1 MVKYR
6 IQGGIES
13 MSHAAT
19 INYEALSIAARATCE
34 QALKQLCKI
43 DELLARIKDKA
54 SMLITDRVR
63 SYEAFLKKEQSNI
76 TGELNQIISKANAK
90 TRDAS
95 IANNANN
102 LSKIVDN
109 LTSYRLNAMEDL
121 IDDELINATNTH
133 QQNLNNQ
140 GLGIINI
147 SQDILKKL
155 ETIDDFMLR
164 ESIYQVAIQNEN
176 SNKSW
181 IELQALGKSRMDLQL
196 ESSLQKHKGQIM
208 MDIKQELKDAKVDD
222 QVIEIISSSKI
233 QNISDV
239 EAIRNKATSEII
251 GETVR
256 KETLKVIMKTVETRG
271 FIVDKKNIKIDRKKN
286 EVKFIAQK
294 VSGER
299 AEFRIYLDGKFIYKF
314 DGYEGQACQKD
325 IEPFMKDLADIY
337 DIKVVKQVDNWSNPD
352 KNQSM
357 KYQTVNKN
365 KGTN

>member
-1 MVKYR
+1 
-6 IQGGIES
+6 

-63 SYEAFLKKEQSNI
+63 SYEAFLKKEQANI
-76 TGELNQIISKANAK
+76 TAELNQIISKAKAK
-90 TRDAS
+90 TRDS
-95 IANNANN
+95 SLVNNANN
-102 LSKIVDN
+102 LSRIVDN

-121 IDDELINATNTH
+121 IDDELINATNKI
-133 QQNLNNQ
+133 QENLKNKEQ
-140 GLGIINI
+140 GIINI
-147 SQDILKKL
+147 SQDIIKKL
-155 ETIDDFMLR
+155 DTIEDFMLR
-164 ESIYQVAIQNEN
+164 ESIYQVAIQSEN

-181 IELQALGKSRMDLQL
+181 IELKELGKKHLDAQL

-208 MDIKQELKDAKVDD
+208 SDIKQELKDAKVDE
-222 QVIEIISSSKI
+222 QLIESISSSKI

-239 EAIRNKATSEII
+239 ETIRNKATSEII
-251 GETVR
+251 GESVR

-271 FIVDKKNIKIDRKKN
+271 FIVDKKNIKIDREKN
-286 EVKFIAQK
+286 EVRFIAQK
-294 VSGER
+294 LSGER

>member
-1 MVKYR
+1 
-6 IQGGIES
+6 

-63 SYEAFLKKEQSNI
+63 SYEAFLKKEQANI
-76 TGELNQIISKANAK
+76 TAELNQIISKANAK
-90 TRDAS
+90 TRDSS
-95 IANNANN
+95 IVNNANN
-102 LSKIVDN
+102 LSRIVDN

-121 IDDELINATNTH
+121 IDDELINATNKI
-133 QQNLNNQ
+133 QENLKNKEQ
-140 GLGIINI
+140 GIINI
-147 SQDILKKL
+147 SQDIIKRLD
-155 ETIDDFMLR
+155 TIEDFMLR
-164 ESIYQVAIQNEN
+164 ESIYQVAIQSEN

-181 IELQALGKSRMDLQL
+181 IELKELGKKHLDAQL

-208 MDIKQELKDAKVDD
+208 SEIKQELKDAKVDE
-222 QVIEIISSSKI
+222 QLIKSISSSKI

-239 EAIRNKATSEII
+239 ETIRNKATSEII

-271 FIVDKKNIKIDRKKN
+271 FIVDKKNIKIDREKN
-286 EVKFIAQK
+286 EVRFIAQK
-294 VSGER
+294 LSGER

>member
-1 MVKYR
+1 
-6 IQGGIES
+6 

-63 SYEAFLKKEQSNI
+63 SYEAFLKKEQTNI
-76 TGELNQIISKANAK
+76 TAELNQIIIKANAK

-102 LSKIVDN
+102 LSRIVDN

-121 IDDELINATNTH
+121 IDDELINATNRH

-140 GLGIINI
+140 ELGIINI
-147 SQDILKKL
+147 NQDILKKL
-155 ETIDDFMLR
+155 ENIDDFMLR

-208 MDIKQELKDAKVDD
+208 MDIKQELKDAKVDE
-222 QVIEIISSSKI
+222 QLIESISSSKI

-271 FIVDKKNIKIDRKKN
+271 FIVDKKNIKIDREKN

-325 IEPFMKDLADIY
+325 IEPFIKDLADIY

-357 KYQTVNKN
+357 KYQSINKN

>member
-1 MVKYR
+1 
-6 IQGGIES
+6 

-19 INYEALSIAARATCE
+19 INYEALSIAAKATCE

-43 DELLARIKDKA
+43 DALLARIRDQA
-54 SMLITDRVR
+54 SLLITDRVR
-63 SYEAFLKKEQSNI
+63 AYEAFLKKEQASI
-76 TGELNQIISKANAK
+76 TSELNQIIEKANAK

-102 LSKIVDN
+102 LSRIVDN

-121 IDDELINATNTH
+121 INEELINATNRL
-133 QQNLNNQ
+133 QENIKNKEQ
-140 GLGIINI
+140 GIISI
-147 SQDILKKL
+147 SKDILKKL

-164 ESIYQVAIQNEN
+164 ENIYQVAIQNEN
-176 SNKSW
+176 SGKSW
-181 IELQALGKSRMDLQL
+181 AELQKLGKQRLESQL
-196 ESSLQKHKGQIM
+196 ETSIEKHKNQIM
-208 MDIKQELKDAKVDD
+208 LDIKQELKDAKVDA
-222 QVIEIISSSKI
+222 QVIDSISVTNI
-233 QNISDV
+233 QSVADV

-271 FIVDKKNIKIDRKKN
+271 FIVDKKNIKIDREKN
-286 EVKFIAQK
+286 EVRFVAQK

-299 AEFRIYLDGKFIYKF
+299 ADFRIYLDGKFIYKF
-314 DGYEGQACQKD
+314 DNYEGQACQKD

-357 KYQTVNKN
+357 KYQTVNQN

>member
-1 MVKYR
+1 
-6 IQGGIES
+6 
-13 MSHAAT
+13 
-19 INYEALSIAARATCE
+19 
-34 QALKQLCKI
+34 
-43 DELLARIKDKA
+43 
-54 SMLITDRVR
+54 
-63 SYEAFLKKEQSNI
+63 
-76 TGELNQIISKANAK
+76 
-90 TRDAS
+90 
-95 IANNANN
+95 
-102 LSKIVDN
+102 
-109 LTSYRLNAMEDL
+109 MEDL
-121 IDDELINATNTH
+121 IDDELINATNRH

-164 ESIYQVAIQNEN
+164 ESIYHIALQREN
-176 SNKSW
+176 ANKSW
-181 IELQALGKSRMDLQL
+181 SELQLLGKNRLSAELKTSL
-196 ESSLQKHKGQIM
+196 EKNKDKIM
-208 MDIKQELKDAKVDD
+208 LEIKQELKDAKVDD
-222 QVIEIISSSKI
+222 QVIENISSSKI
-233 QNISDV
+233 NNISDI

-271 FIVDKKNIKIDRKKN
+271 FIVDKKNIKIDRNKN
-286 EVKFIAQK
+286 EVRFIAQK

>member
-1 MVKYR
+1 
-6 IQGGIES
+6 

-19 INYEALSIAARATCE
+19 INYEALSIEAKATCE

-63 SYEAFLKKEQSNI
+63 SYEAFLKKEQANI
-76 TGELNQIISKANAK
+76 TAELNQIITKANAA

-95 IANNANN
+95 IVNNASS
-102 LSKIVDN
+102 LSKIVDD

-121 IDDELINATNTH
+121 INDELINAANRH
-133 QQNLNNQ
+133 QESIKLKEQ
-140 GLGIINI
+140 GIISIN
-147 SQDILKKL
+147 QDILKKL

-164 ESIYQVAIQNEN
+164 ESIYQIAIQNEN
-176 SNKSW
+176 SSKSW
-181 IELQALGKSRMDLQL
+181 SELQSLGQKRLDTQL
-196 ESSLQKHKGQIM
+196 EASLEKHKEKIM
-208 MDIKQELKDAKVDD
+208 TDIKQELKDAKVDE
-222 QVIEIISSSKI
+222 QVIRNITTSKI
-233 QNISDV
+233 TSVSDV
-239 EAIRNKATSEII
+239 ETIRKKATSEII
-251 GETVR
+251 GESVR
-256 KETLKVIMKTVETRG
+256 KETLKVIMKTVESRG
-271 FIVDKKNIKIDRKKN
+271 FIVDKKNIKIDREKN
-286 EVKFIAQK
+286 EVRFVAQK
-294 VSGER
+294 ISGER
-299 AEFRIYLDGKFIYKF
+299 ADFRIYLDGKFVYKF

>member
-1 MVKYR
+1 
-6 IQGGIES
+6 

-63 SYEAFLKKEQSNI
+63 SYEAFLKKEQANI
-76 TGELNQIISKANAK
+76 TAELNQIISKANAK

-95 IANNANN
+95 IVNNANN
-102 LSKIVDN
+102 LSRIVDN

-121 IDDELINATNTH
+121 IDDELINATNKI
-133 QQNLNNQ
+133 QENLKNKEQ
-140 GLGIINI
+140 GIINI
-147 SQDILKKL
+147 SQDIIKKL
-155 ETIDDFMLR
+155 DTIEDFMLR
-164 ESIYQVAIQNEN
+164 ESIYQVAIQSEN

-181 IELQALGKSRMDLQL
+181 IELKELGKKHLDAQL

-208 MDIKQELKDAKVDD
+208 SDIKQELMDAKVDE
-222 QVIEIISSSKI
+222 QLIESISSSKI

-239 EAIRNKATSEII
+239 ETIRNKATSEII
-251 GETVR
+251 GESVR

-271 FIVDKKNIKIDRKKN
+271 FIVDKKNIKIDREKN
-286 EVKFIAQK
+286 EVRFIAQK
-294 VSGER
+294 LSGER

>member
-1 MVKYR
+1 
-6 IQGGIES
+6 

-43 DELLARIKDKA
+43 DELLVRIKDKA

-63 SYEAFLKKEQSNI
+63 SYEAFLKKEQANI
-76 TGELNQIISKANAK
+76 TAELNQIISKANAK

-102 LSKIVDN
+102 LSRIVDN

-121 IDDELINATNTH
+121 IDDELINATNKI
-133 QQNLNNQ
+133 QEDLKNKEQ
-140 GLGIINI
+140 GIINI
-147 SQDILKKL
+147 SQDIIKKL
-155 ETIDDFMLR
+155 DTIEDFMLR
-164 ESIYQVAIQNEN
+164 ESIYQVAIQSEN

-181 IELQALGKSRMDLQL
+181 IELKALGKKHLDAQL

-208 MDIKQELKDAKVDD
+208 SDIKQELKDAKVDE
-222 QVIEIISSSKI
+222 QLIESISSSKI

-239 EAIRNKATSEII
+239 NTIRNKATSEII
-251 GETVR
+251 GESVR

-271 FIVDKKNIKIDRKKN
+271 FIVDKKNIKIDREKN
-286 EVKFIAQK
+286 EVRFIAQK
-294 VSGER
+294 LSGER

>member
-1 MVKYR
+1 
-6 IQGGIES
+6 

-63 SYEAFLKKEQSNI
+63 SYEAFLKKEQANI
-76 TGELNQIISKANAK
+76 TAELNQIISKTNAK
-90 TRDAS
+90 TRDSS
-95 IANNANN
+95 IVNNANN
-102 LSKIVDN
+102 LSRIVDN

-121 IDDELINATNTH
+121 IDDELINATNKI
-133 QQNLNNQ
+133 QENLKNKEQ
-140 GLGIINI
+140 GIINI
-147 SQDILKKL
+147 SQAIIKKL
-155 ETIDDFMLR
+155 DTIEDFMLR
-164 ESIYQVAIQNEN
+164 ESIYQVAIQSEN

-181 IELQALGKSRMDLQL
+181 IELKELGKKHLDAQL

-208 MDIKQELKDAKVDD
+208 SDIKQELKDAKVDD
-222 QVIEIISSSKI
+222 QLIESISSSKI

-239 EAIRNKATSEII
+239 ETIRNKATSEII
-251 GETVR
+251 GESVR

-271 FIVDKKNIKIDRKKN
+271 FIVDKKNIKIDREKN
-286 EVKFIAQK
+286 EVIFIAQK
-294 VSGER
+294 LSGER

>member
-1 MVKYR
+1 
-6 IQGGIES
+6 

-63 SYEAFLKKEQSNI
+63 SYEAFLKKEQANI
-76 TGELNQIISKANAK
+76 TAELNQIISKANAK

-95 IANNANN
+95 IANNANI
-102 LSKIVDN
+102 LSRIVDS

-121 IDDELINATNTH
+121 IDDELINATNKI
-133 QQNLNNQ
+133 QENLKNKEQ
-140 GLGIINI
+140 GIINI
-147 SQDILKKL
+147 SQDIMKKL
-155 ETIDDFMLR
+155 DTIEDFMLR
-164 ESIYQVAIQNEN
+164 ESIYQVAIQSEN

-181 IELQALGKSRMDLQL
+181 IELIALGKKRLDVQL
-196 ESSLQKHKGQIM
+196 ESSLQKHKSQIM
-208 MDIKQELKDAKVDD
+208 SDIRQELKDAKVDE
-222 QVIEIISSSKI
+222 QLIESISSSKI

-239 EAIRNKATSEII
+239 EIIRNKATSEII
-251 GETVR
+251 GESVR

-271 FIVDKKNIKIDRKKN
+271 FIVDKKNIKIDREKN
-286 EVKFIAQK
+286 EVRFIAQK
-294 VSGER
+294 LSGER
-299 AEFRIYLDGKFIYKF
+299 AEFRIYLDGKFNYKF

>member
-1 MVKYR
+1 
-6 IQGGIES
+6 

-19 INYEALSIAARATCE
+19 INYEALSISAKATCE

-63 SYEAFLKKEQSNI
+63 SYETFLKKEQAKI
-76 TGELNQIISKANAK
+76 TSELNQIIEKANAK

-95 IANNANN
+95 ISNNANN
-102 LSKIVDN
+102 LSRIVDN
-109 LTSYRLNAMEDL
+109 LTSYRLSVMEDL
-121 IDDELINATNTH
+121 IDEELINAANKH
-133 QQNLNNQ
+133 QQKLKDQ
-140 GLGIINI
+140 EQGIISI
-147 SQDILKKL
+147 SQEVLKKL

-164 ESIYQVAIQNEN
+164 ESIYQVAIQTDNAD
-176 SNKSW
+176 KSW
-181 IELQALGKSRMDLQL
+181 KELQVLGKQRLDAQL
-196 ESSLQKHKGQIM
+196 ETSLDKHKNQIIK
-208 MDIKQELKDAKVDD
+208 DIKQELREAKVDE
-222 QVIEIISSSKI
+222 QVIESISASKI
-233 QNISDV
+233 QSVSDV
-239 EAIRNKATSEII
+239 ESARNKATSEII

-271 FIVDKKNIKIDRKKN
+271 FIVDKKNIKIDREKN
-286 EVKFIAQK
+286 EVRFIAQK

>member
-1 MVKYR
+1 
-6 IQGGIES
+6 
-13 MSHAAT
+13 MSHVAT
-19 INYEALSIAARATCE
+19 INYEALSIAAKATCE

-43 DELLARIKDKA
+43 DALLARIKDQA
-54 SMLITDRVR
+54 SLLITDRVR
-63 SYEAFLKKEQSNI
+63 SYEVFLKKEQAKI
-76 TGELNQIISKANAK
+76 TSELNQIIEKANAK

-95 IANNANN
+95 IASNANN
-102 LSKIVDN
+102 LSRIVDN

-121 IDDELINATNTH
+121 INDELINATNRL
-133 QQNLNNQ
+133 QENIKNKEQ
-140 GLGIINI
+140 GIISI

-155 ETIDDFMLR
+155 ESIDDFMLR
-164 ESIYQVAIQNEN
+164 ESVYQVAIQNEN
-176 SNKSW
+176 TNKSW
-181 IELQALGKSRMDLQL
+181 TELQALGKKRLDEQL
-196 ESSLQKHKGQIM
+196 EATLDKHKNQIM
-208 MDIKQELKDAKVDD
+208 LDIKQELKDAKVDA
-222 QVIEIISSSKI
+222 QVIDIISATNI
-233 QNISDV
+233 QSVADV
-239 EAIRNKATSEII
+239 ETIRNKATSEII

-271 FIVDKKNIKIDRKKN
+271 FIVDKKNIKIDREKN
-286 EVKFIAQK
+286 EVRFVAQK

-299 AEFRIYLDGKFIYKF
+299 ADFRIYLDGKFIYKF
-314 DGYEGQACQKD
+314 DNYEGQACQKD

>member
-1 MVKYR
+1 
-6 IQGGIES
+6 

-63 SYEAFLKKEQSNI
+63 SYEAFLKKEQTNI
-76 TGELNQIISKANAK
+76 TAELNQIIIKANAK

-102 LSKIVDN
+102 LSRIVDN

-121 IDDELINATNTH
+121 IDDELINATNRH

-140 GLGIINI
+140 ELGIINI
-147 SQDILKKL
+147 NQDILKKL
-155 ETIDDFMLR
+155 QTIDDFMLR

-196 ESSLQKHKGQIM
+196 DSSLQKHKGQIM

-222 QVIEIISSSKI
+222 QVIQIILSSKI

-271 FIVDKKNIKIDRKKN
+271 FIVDKKNIKIDREKN

>member
-1 MVKYR
+1 
-6 IQGGIES
+6 

-19 INYEALSIAARATCE
+19 INYEALSIAAKATCE

-43 DELLARIKDKA
+43 DALLARIKDQA
-54 SMLITDRVR
+54 SLLITERVR
-63 SYEAFLKKEQSNI
+63 SYEAFLKREQSNI
-76 TGELNQIISKANAK
+76 TSELNQIIEKANAK

-95 IANNANN
+95 IVNNANN
-102 LSKIVDN
+102 LSRIVDN

-121 IDDELINATNTH
+121 INDELINATNRL
-133 QQNLNNQ
+133 QENIKNKEQ
-140 GLGIINI
+140 GIISI
-147 SQDILKKL
+147 SPDILKKL

-164 ESIYQVAIQNEN
+164 ESVYQVAIQNEN
-176 SNKSW
+176 
-181 IELQALGKSRMDLQL
+181 LGKSWADLQKLGKQRL
-196 ESSLQKHKGQIM
+196 ESQLETSIEKHKNQIM
-208 MDIKQELKDAKVDD
+208 LDIKQELKDAKVDAQIID
-222 QVIEIISSSKI
+222 SISSTNI
-233 QNISDV
+233 QSVADV

-271 FIVDKKNIKIDRKKN
+271 FIVDKKNIKIDREKN
-286 EVKFIAQK
+286 EVRFVAQK

-299 AEFRIYLDGKFIYKF
+299 ADFRIYLDGKFIYKF
-314 DGYEGQACQKD
+314 DNYEGQACQKD

-357 KYQTVNKN
+357 KYQTVNQN

>member
-1 MVKYR
+1 
-6 IQGGIES
+6 

-54 SMLITDRVR
+54 SLLITDRVR
-63 SYEAFLKKEQSNI
+63 SYEAFLKKEQAKI
-76 TGELNQIISKANAK
+76 TAELNQIISKANAK
-90 TRDAS
+90 TRDEN

-102 LSKIVDN
+102 LSRIVDN

-121 IDDELINATNTH
+121 IDDELINATNRH

-140 GLGIINI
+140 ELGIINI
-147 SQDILKKL
+147 NQDILKKL
-155 ETIDDFMLR
+155 ETIDDFLLR

-208 MDIKQELKDAKVDD
+208 MDIRQELKDAKIDD
-222 QVIEIISSSKI
+222 RVIESISSSKI
-233 QNISDV
+233 QNLSDV
-239 EAIRNKATSEII
+239 ENIRNKATSEII

-271 FIVDKKNIKIDRKKN
+271 FIVDKKNIKIDRDKN

-294 VSGER
+294 LSGER

>member
-1 MVKYR
+1 
-6 IQGGIES
+6 

-19 INYEALSIAARATCE
+19 INYEALSIEAKATCE

-54 SMLITDRVR
+54 SRLITDRVR
-63 SYEAFLKKEQSNI
+63 SYETFLKKEQANI
-76 TGELNQIISKANAK
+76 TAELNQIISKANAK
-90 TRDAS
+90 TKDAS
-95 IANNANN
+95 ISNNASN
-102 LSKIVDN
+102 LSKLVDN

-121 IDDELINATNTH
+121 IDEELISAANRH
-133 QQNLNNQ
+133 EQNLKNQ
-140 GLGIINI
+140 QVGMINI
-147 SQDILKKL
+147 SQDVLKKL

-164 ESIYQVAIQNEN
+164 ESIYQIALQKEN

-181 IELQALGKSRMDLQL
+181 SELQLLGKKRLDAKL
-196 ESSLQKHKGQIM
+196 ETSLEKHKDNIM
-208 MDIKQELKDAKVDD
+208 MEITQELKDAKVDD
-222 QVIEIISSSKI
+222 QVIKDITSSKI
-233 QNISDV
+233 NNISDV
-239 EAIRNKATSEII
+239 ETIRNKATSEII

-271 FIVDKKNIKIDRKKN
+271 FIVDKKNIKIDREKN
-286 EVKFIAQK
+286 EVRFIAQK

>member
-1 MVKYR
+1 
-6 IQGGIES
+6 

-19 INYEALSIAARATCE
+19 INYEALSIAAKATCE

-43 DELLARIKDKA
+43 DALLARIKDQA
-54 SMLITDRVR
+54 SLLITDRVS
-63 SYEAFLKKEQSNI
+63 SYEAFLKKEQANI
-76 TGELNQIISKANAK
+76 TSELNQIIEKANAK

-102 LSKIVDN
+102 LSRIVDN
-109 LTSYRLNAMEDL
+109 LTSYRLKAMEDL
-121 IDDELINATNTH
+121 INDELINATNRL
-133 QQNLNNQ
+133 QENIKNKEQ
-140 GLGIINI
+140 GIISI
-147 SQDILKKL
+147 GQDILKKL

-164 ESIYQVAIQNEN
+164 ESVYQVAIQNEN
-176 SNKSW
+176 SGKSW
-181 IELQALGKSRMDLQL
+181 AELQKLGKQRLELQL
-196 ESSLQKHKGQIM
+196 ETSIEKHKNQIM
-208 MDIKQELKDAKVDD
+208 LDIQQELKDAKVDA
-222 QVIEIISSSKI
+222 QVIDSISATNI
-233 QNISDV
+233 QSVSDV

-251 GETVR
+251 GESVR

-271 FIVDKKNIKIDRKKN
+271 FIVDKKNIKIDREKN
-286 EVKFIAQK
+286 EVRFVAQK

-299 AEFRIYLDGKFIYKF
+299 ADFRIYLDGKFIYKF
-314 DGYEGQACQKD
+314 DNYEGQACQKD

-357 KYQTVNKN
+357 KYQTVNQN

>member
-1 MVKYR
+1 
-6 IQGGIES
+6 

-19 INYEALSIAARATCE
+19 INYEALSIAAKATCE

-54 SMLITDRVR
+54 SLLITDRVH
-63 SYEAFLKKEQSNI
+63 SYEAFLKKEQANI
-76 TGELNQIISKANAK
+76 SAELNQIITKANAK
-90 TRDAS
+90 TRDAT
-95 IANNANN
+95 IANNASN
-102 LSKIVDN
+102 LSRIVDN

-121 IDDELINATNTH
+121 IDDELINATNKL
-133 QQNLNNQ
+133 QENIKNKEQ
-140 GLGIINI
+140 GIISI
-147 SQDILKKL
+147 SQDVLKKL
-155 ETIDDFMLR
+155 EAVDDFMLR
-164 ESIYQVAIQNEN
+164 ESIYQVVIQNEN
-176 SNKSW
+176 SSKSW
-181 IELQALGKSRMDLQL
+181 AELQTLGKKRMDAQL
-196 ESSLQKHKGQIM
+196 EESLEKHKKQIM
-208 MDIKQELKDAKVDD
+208 LDIKQELNDAKVDEHA
-222 QVIEIISSSKI
+222 IESISSSKI
-233 QNISDV
+233 QSISDV

-251 GETVR
+251 GESVR

-271 FIVDKKNIKIDRKKN
+271 FIVDKKNIKIDREKN
-286 EVKFIAQK
+286 EVRFIAQK
-294 VSGER
+294 ISGER

-325 IEPFMKDLADIY
+325 IEPFMNDLADIY

>member
-1 MVKYR
+1 
-6 IQGGIES
+6 

-63 SYEAFLKKEQSNI
+63 SYEAFLKKEQANI
-76 TGELNQIISKANAK
+76 TAELNQIISKTNAK
-90 TRDAS
+90 TRDSS
-95 IANNANN
+95 IVNNANN
-102 LSKIVDN
+102 LSRIVDN

-121 IDDELINATNTH
+121 IDDELINATNKI
-133 QQNLNNQ
+133 QENLKNKEQ
-140 GLGIINI
+140 GIINI
-147 SQDILKKL
+147 SQDIMKKL
-155 ETIDDFMLR
+155 DTIEDFMLR
-164 ESIYQVAIQNEN
+164 ESIYQVAIQSEN

-181 IELQALGKSRMDLQL
+181 IELKELGKKHLDAQL

-208 MDIKQELKDAKVDD
+208 SDIKQELKDAKVDE
-222 QVIEIISSSKI
+222 QLIESISSSKI

-239 EAIRNKATSEII
+239 ETIRNKATSEII
-251 GETVR
+251 GESVR

-271 FIVDKKNIKIDRKKN
+271 FIVDKKNIKIDREKN
-286 EVKFIAQK
+286 EVRFIAQK
-294 VSGER
+294 LSGER

>member
-1 MVKYR
+1 
-6 IQGGIES
+6 

-19 INYEALSIAARATCE
+19 INYEALSIAAKATCE

-43 DELLARIKDKA
+43 DALLARIKDQA
-54 SMLITDRVR
+54 SLLITDRVR
-63 SYEAFLKKEQSNI
+63 SYEAFLKKEQASI
-76 TGELNQIISKANAK
+76 TSELNQIIEKANAK

-95 IANNANN
+95 IVNNANN
-102 LSKIVDN
+102 LSRIVDN

-121 IDDELINATNTH
+121 INDELINATNRL
-133 QQNLNNQ
+133 QENIKNKEQ
-140 GLGIINI
+140 GIISI

-164 ESIYQVAIQNEN
+164 ESVYQVAIQNEN
-176 SNKSW
+176 SGKSW
-181 IELQALGKSRMDLQL
+181 AELQKLGKQRLESQL
-196 ESSLQKHKGQIM
+196 ETSIEKHKKQIM
-208 MDIKQELKDAKVDD
+208 LDIKQELKDAKVDA
-222 QVIEIISSSKI
+222 QVIDSISSTNI
-233 QNISDV
+233 QSVADV
-239 EAIRNKATSEII
+239 ETIRNKATSEII
-251 GETVR
+251 GESVR

-271 FIVDKKNIKIDRKKN
+271 FIVDKKNIKIDREKN
-286 EVKFIAQK
+286 EVRFVAQK

-299 AEFRIYLDGKFIYKF
+299 ADFRIYLDGKFIYKF
-314 DGYEGQACQKD
+314 DNYEGQACQKD

-357 KYQTVNKN
+357 KYQTVNQN

>member
-1 MVKYR
+1 
-6 IQGGIES
+6 

-19 INYEALSIAARATCE
+19 INYEALSIAAKATCE

-43 DELLARIKDKA
+43 DELLSRIKDKA
-54 SMLITDRVR
+54 NLLVTDSVR
-63 SYEAFLKKEQSNI
+63 SYEAFLKKEQANI
-76 TGELNQIISKANAK
+76 SAELNQIITKANSK
-90 TRDAS
+90 TRDAT

-102 LSKIVDN
+102 LSRIVDN

-121 IDDELINATNTH
+121 INDELINATNKL
-133 QQNLNNQ
+133 QENIKNKEQ
-140 GLGIINI
+140 GIISI
-147 SQDILKKL
+147 SQDVLKEL

-176 SNKSW
+176 SGKSW
-181 IELQALGKSRMDLQL
+181 AELQTFGKKRMDSQL
-196 ESSLQKHKGQIM
+196 EASLEKHKKQIM
-208 MDIKQELKDAKVDD
+208 VDIKQELKEAKVDE
-222 QVIEIISSSKI
+222 QVIESISSSKI
-233 QNISDV
+233 QSISDV

-251 GETVR
+251 GESVR

-271 FIVDKKNIKIDRKKN
+271 FIVDKKNIKIDREKN
-286 EVKFIAQK
+286 EVRFVAQK
-294 VSGER
+294 ISGER
-299 AEFRIYLDGKFIYKF
+299 ADFRIYLDGKFIYKF

-325 IEPFMKDLADIY
+325 IEPFMNDLADIY

>member
-1 MVKYR
+1 
-6 IQGGIES
+6 

-63 SYEAFLKKEQSNI
+63 SYEAFLKKEQANI
-76 TGELNQIISKANAK
+76 TAELNQIISKTNAK
-90 TRDAS
+90 TRDSS
-95 IANNANN
+95 IVNNANN
-102 LSKIVDN
+102 LSRIVDN

-121 IDDELINATNTH
+121 IDDELINATNKI
-133 QQNLNNQ
+133 QENLKNKEQ
-140 GLGIINI
+140 GIINI
-147 SQDILKKL
+147 SQDIIKKL
-155 ETIDDFMLR
+155 DTIEDFMLR
-164 ESIYQVAIQNEN
+164 ESIYQVAIQSEN

-181 IELQALGKSRMDLQL
+181 IELKELGKKHLDAQL

-208 MDIKQELKDAKVDD
+208 SDIKQELKDAKVDE
-222 QVIEIISSSKI
+222 QLIESISSSKI

-239 EAIRNKATSEII
+239 ETIRNKATSEII
-251 GETVR
+251 GESVR

-271 FIVDKKNIKIDRKKN
+271 FIVDKKNIKIDREKN
-286 EVKFIAQK
+286 EVRFIAQK
-294 VSGER
+294 LSGER

>member
-1 MVKYR
+1 
-6 IQGGIES
+6 

-19 INYEALSIAARATCE
+19 INYEALSIAAKATCE

-54 SMLITDRVR
+54 SLLITDRVR
-63 SYEAFLKKEQSNI
+63 SYEAFLKKEQANI
-76 TGELNQIISKANAK
+76 SIELNQIITKANAK
-90 TRDAS
+90 TRDAT

-102 LSKIVDN
+102 LSRIVDN

-121 IDDELINATNTH
+121 INDELINATNKL
-133 QQNLNNQ
+133 QENIKNKEQ
-140 GLGIINI
+140 GIISI
-147 SQDILKKL
+147 SQDVLKKL

-164 ESIYQVAIQNEN
+164 ESIYQVAIQNEI
-176 SNKSW
+176 SGKSW
-181 IELQALGKSRMDLQL
+181 AELQTLGKKRMDSQL
-196 ESSLQKHKGQIM
+196 EASLEKHKKQIM
-208 MDIKQELKDAKVDD
+208 VDIKQELKEAKVDE
-222 QVIEIISSSKI
+222 QVIESISSSKI
-233 QNISDV
+233 QSISDV

-251 GETVR
+251 GESVR

-271 FIVDKKNIKIDRKKN
+271 FIVDKKNIKIDREKN
-286 EVKFIAQK
+286 EVRFVAQK
-294 VSGER
+294 ISGER
-299 AEFRIYLDGKFIYKF
+299 ADFRIYLDGKFIYKF

-325 IEPFMKDLADIY
+325 IEPFMNDLADIY